1 MDRRATLLPHR
12 GMHRA
17 CARNPKKPDQPMTT
31 TVYITREIEITVE
44 ARFIPAVDATY
55 MQPEE
60 HANVEIIGAH
70 VNGDEIELTEAEI
83 DEVCEMVL
91 QDPPHRDY

>member
-12 GMHRA
+12 GLHRA
-17 CARNPKKPDQPMTT
+17 CARNPKTHHQPMIT
-31 TVYITREIEITVE
+31 TVYITREIEITVQ
-44 ARFIPAVDATY
+44 ARYIPAVDATY

-70 VNGDEIELTEAEI
+70 VNGDGIELTEAEI
-83 DEVCEMVL
+83 DEVREMVL